1 MTIQTISIEIP
12 SDLLVSLNETEQE
25 LKERIKVALAVQLYT
40 QEKLTIGKAAQIAGY
55 SRLEFET
62 MLSQQSIPISNL
74 DLSDVL
80 GDIDKLN

>member
-25 LKERIKVALAVQLYT
+25 LKVRIKIALAVQLYT
-40 QEKLTIGKAAQIAGY
+40 EEKLTIGKAAQIAGY
-55 SRLEFET
+55 SRLDFET
-62 MLSQQSIPISNL
+62 MLSQQNIPISNL

-80 GDIDKLN
+80 GDVEKLN